1 MNDNHAKQNFPKA
14 NNEIFWILHCRMS
27 MLERLIAAANQL
39 FARFWLIVL
48 VILPFLLIFGFIQR
62 HFFE

>member
-1 MNDNHAKQNFPKA
+1 
-14 NNEIFWILHCRMS
+14 

-48 VILPFLLIFGFIQR
+48 VILPFLLIFGFLQR